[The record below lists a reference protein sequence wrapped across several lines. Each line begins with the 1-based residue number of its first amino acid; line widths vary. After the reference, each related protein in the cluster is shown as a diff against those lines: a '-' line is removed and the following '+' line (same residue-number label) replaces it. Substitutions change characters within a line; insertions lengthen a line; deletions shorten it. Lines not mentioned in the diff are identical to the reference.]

1 MTNESS
7 ASAHHVLL
15 SAEQIQKRVAE
26 IGRQLSE
33 DYAGKVLYAVCVL
46 EDGFIFMADLVRAID
61 VPVVCQ
67 FIKPE
72 VSEQWQGTL
81 ASTQILFTPEVNV
94 DGKDVVLVQALMET
108 GQTSDFLVRN
118 LTARGAASVKLVALL
133 DKQSSRRLALQ
144 PDYFGFLFD
153 ESFVMGYGLGAPQL
167 GRNLPYI
174 AVKSREGRE
183 EQASAAQ
190 AAPK

>member
-1 MTNESS
+1 MTIETSPNS
-7 ASAHHVLL
+7 HHVLL
-15 SAEQIQKRVAE
+15 SAEQIQKRVSE
-26 IGRQLSE
+26 IGRQLSG

-46 EDGFIFMADLVRAID
+46 EDGFIFMADLVRAIE

-72 VSEQWQGTL
+72 ISEQWQGTL
-81 ASTQILFTPEVNV
+81 ASTQIMFTPEVEV
-94 DGKDVVLVQALMET
+94 AGKDVVLVQALMET

-153 ESFVMGYGLGAPQL
+153 EAYVIGYGLGAPDL

-174 AVKSREGRE
+174 AVKSRDGRE
-183 EQASAAQ
+183 EHLP
-190 AAPK
+190 APNPAP